1 MYTVVRTVVY
11 IAPTMILAAS
21 ADTPAAGAPLE
32 QIAIASTFAAITTAV
47 LLTLIMRHRS
57 GRSDVLARAGAA
69 AGRLLAMEP
78 WAGLPFLVGSLALVC
93 GGFGVFWDIS
103 LHIDTGR
110 DPGPLANPS
119 HYFILLALY
128 GLFAAGLMSCA
139 LHERTK
145 TPSPVAITLPR
156 WAGSLKLPVGG
167 ALLITCGAF
176 ALTGFPL
183 DDFWHRMFGQDVT
196 LWGPTHLVMINGA
209 ILSVPVLAVLAL
221 ESRRARGGTVVPTAE
236 TVVRTLLP
244 AALLFAIAFWATE
257 FDWGVPQFR
266 VVWHPLLLA
275 LAGGIALTCGRV
287 VLGRGGAL
295 RVVLVYLALRGVLE
309 LAVWGLGRSVP
320 AMPLFLVE
328 AIGVEL
334 LALAL
339 RPERGVASGGA
350 LRFGAA
356 AGLLC
361 GTVGFAAQY
370 AWTHVWAPVPWTS
383 SLIAEGL
390 PTAAPAG
397 LAGGALGALLGAG
410 LKQELPARPVRRGV
424 GLAAAATLVVLGANA
439 LWVSNP
445 KDLVADVTLTPIS
458 AAQRSA
464 IATVRF
470 SDGGKLARDA
480 EMREVLA
487 WQGGRRVVRQ
497 LVEVAPGVFRTDGA
511 VPLHGTFKTN
521 IRVQSGRALIAL
533 PLHLPR
539 EPSIPTPGVTRPD
552 RFRATMLADGKVMQ
566 TERRDYVPGWLWTPA
581 ALLMLAFCG
590 LFVLGIS
597 TGLACVA
604 DGAGGTGRRDAAPT
618 RSRRLPGR
626 PRRAP
631 APAAS

>member
-1 MYTVVRTVVY
+1 
-11 IAPTMILAAS
+11 MILAAS

-32 QIAIASTFAAITTAV
+32 QIAIASGFAAITTAV

-57 GRSDVLARAGAA
+57 GRSTVLARAGDA

-139 LHERTK
+139 LHEKTK
-145 TPSPVAITLPR
+145 TPSPVAVRLPP
-156 WAGSLKLPVGG
+156 WAGGLKLPVGG
-167 ALLITCGAF
+167 ALLISCGAF

-275 LAGGIALTCGRV
+275 LAGGVALTCGRV

-295 RVVLVYLALRGVLE
+295 RVVAVYLVLRGALE
-309 LAVWGLGRSVP
+309 LAVWALGRSVP

-339 RPERGVASGGA
+339 RPERGA

-370 AWTHVWAPVPWTS
+370 AWTHVWAPVPWTP

-390 PTAAPAG
+390 PSAALAG

-410 LKQELPARPVRRGV
+410 LRQELPARPVRRGV

-445 KDLVADVTLTPIS
+445 KGLTADVTLTPVS
-458 AAQRSA
+458 GAQRSA
-464 IATVRF
+464 VATVRF
-470 SDGGKLARDA
+470 SDGGRLARKA

-497 LVEVAPGVFRTDGA
+497 LVEVSPGVFRTDGA
-511 VPLHGTFKTN
+511 VPLYGTFKTN

-552 RFRATMLADGKVMQ
+552 HFTATMLADSKVMQ
-566 TERRDYVPGWLWTPA
+566 TERKDYVPGWLWTPA

-597 TGLACVA
+597 TGLARVA
-604 DGAGGTGRRDAAPT
+604 DGAAGDAGRTGAAATP
-618 RSRRLPGR
+618 SRRLPGR

>member
-1 MYTVVRTVVY
+1 MYTAVRTVVY
-11 IAPTMILAAS
+11 ITPTMILAAS

-32 QIAIASTFAAITTAV
+32 QIAIASGFAAITTAV

-57 GRSDVLARAGAA
+57 GRSQTLARAGDA

-78 WAGLPFLVGSLALVC
+78 WAGLPFLVGALALVC

-119 HYFILLALY
+119 HYFILFALY

-139 LHERTK
+139 LHEKSR
-145 TPSPVAITLPR
+145 TPSPVALR
-156 WAGSLKLPVGG
+156 FAGLSLPVGG

-257 FDWGVPQFR
+257 FDWGVPQYR

-275 LAGGIALTCGRV
+275 LAGGVALSCGRI

-320 AMPLFLVE
+320 AMPLFVVE

-339 RPERGVASGGA
+339 RGRVGTGSAGA

-361 GTVGFAAQY
+361 GTAGFAAQY
-370 AWTHVWAPVPWTS
+370 AWTHVWAPVPWTP

-390 PTAAPAG
+390 PTAALAG

-410 LKQELPARPVRRGV
+410 LRQELPVRRVRRGV
-424 GLAAAATLVVLGANA
+424 GLAAAATLVALGANA

-445 KDLVADVTLTPIS
+445 KDLTADVTLTSIS

-464 IATVRF
+464 VATVRF
-470 SDGGKLARDA
+470 SDGGELARNA

-511 VPLHGTFKTN
+511 VPLYGTFKTN
-521 IRVQSGRALIAL
+521 IRIQSGRALIAL

-539 EPSIPTPGVTRPD
+539 EPSIPTPGVTRPE
-552 RFRATMLADGKVMQ
+552 RFSAPMLADSKVMQ
-566 TERRDYVPGWLWTPA
+566 TERKDYVPGWLWTPA

-597 TGLACVA
+597 VGLARVA
-604 DGAGGTGRRDAAPT
+604 DGAGDRDAGRAGAAPT
-618 RSRRLPGR
+618 RSRRLPDR

>member
-1 MYTVVRTVVY
+1 
-11 IAPTMILAAS
+11 MILAAAS
-21 ADTPAAGAPLE
+21 DSPAAGAPLE
-32 QIAIASTFAAITTAV
+32 QIAIASVFAGLTTAV
-47 LLTLIMRHRS
+47 LLVLIMRHRS
-57 GRSDVLARAGAA
+57 GSSSALGRAGDA

-78 WAGLPFLVGSLALVC
+78 WAGLPFLVGTLALVC

-119 HYFILLALY
+119 HYFILVALY

-139 LHERTK
+139 LHESAPAERR
-145 TPSPVAITLPR
+145 SPVAITLPS
-156 WAGSLKLPVGG
+156 WAGGLSLPVGG

-221 ESRRARGGTVVPTAE
+221 ESRRARGSSVVPTAE

-275 LAGGIALTCGRV
+275 LAGGIALTCGRI

-295 RVVLVYLALRGVLE
+295 RVVAVYLVLRGAME
-309 LAVWGLGRSVP
+309 LAVWSFGRSVP
-320 AMPLFLVE
+320 AMPLFVVE
-328 AIGVEL
+328 AIVVEL
-334 LALAL
+334 AALAV
-339 RPERGVASGGA
+339 RPERGA
-350 LRFGAA
+350 LRFGAV

-370 AWTHVWAPVPWTS
+370 AWTHVWAPVPWTP
-383 SLIAEGL
+383 SLLAEGL
-390 PTAAPAG
+390 PTAI
-397 LAGGALGALLGAG
+397 LAGVAGGGLGVLLGAG
-410 LKQELPARPVRRGV
+410 LRQELPAKPVRRRV
-424 GLAAAATLVVLGANA
+424 GLAAGATLVVLGANA

-445 KDLVADVTLTPIS
+445 SNLVADVTLTPAS
-458 AAQRSA
+458 SSGAERSA
-464 IATVRF
+464 VVTAKF
-470 SDGGKLARDA
+470 SDGGKLVRDA
-480 EMREVLA
+480 EMRTVLA
-487 WQGGRRVVRQ
+487 WQGGKRVVRH
-497 LVEVAPGVFRTDGA
+497 LDEIAPGVYRTDGA
-511 VPLHGTFKTN
+511 IPLYGDFKTN
-521 IRVQSGRALIAL
+521 LRIQSGRALISL

-552 RFRATMLADGKVMQ
+552 HFSAPLIADGKVMQ
-566 TERRDYVPGWLWTPA
+566 TERRDYVPGWLWTPS
-581 ALLMLAFCG
+581 ALLMLAFCA

-597 TGLACVA
+597 TGLARVA
-604 DGAGGTGRRDAAPT
+604 DPSSGPRSGARSGQQADSATPPQRRPGRR
-618 RSRRLPGR
+618 
-626 PRRAP
+626 PRTP
-631 APAAS
+631 APAA